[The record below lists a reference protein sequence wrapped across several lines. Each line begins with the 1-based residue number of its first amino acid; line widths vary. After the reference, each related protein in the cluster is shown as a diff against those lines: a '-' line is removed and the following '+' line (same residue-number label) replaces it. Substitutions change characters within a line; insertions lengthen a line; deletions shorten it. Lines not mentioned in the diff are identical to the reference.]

1 MTTRVRAE
9 ALVRAGGAAAR
20 PRRHAR
26 ATRGSRARGRAGRAA
41 PLSPSLER
49 RVPRHVRARAPVENS

>member
-9 ALVRAGGAAAR
+9 ALARGGGAAGAAR
-20 PRRHAR
+20 PRRHA
-26 ATRGSRARGRAGRAA
+26 GYAGRGPAGERVA